1 MSSREYIK
9 NEIDTLP
16 DIIIEK
22 IQEFI
27 TFQKFSLGLFEQ
39 DKKVILDITAAS
51 ISSTDFW
58 DNPDDE
64 VWNNV

>member
-1 MSSREYIK
+1 MSSREFIK
-9 NEIDTLP
+9 SEIDTLP
-16 DIIIEK
+16 DTIIVK

-27 TFQKFSLGLFEQ
+27 TFQKFSLGLFEH
-39 DKKVILDITAAS
+39 DKRIIRDIAAAS

-64 VWNNV
+64 VWDNV